1 MFRGSRYELWSR
13 LLNES
18 GREIPW
24 EVSWPAYTFN
34 REPSPSGSGAAAG
47 ANSFNTDL
55 WWHSAAVGHEFRF
68 YNDNTANWLHILD
81 IAAWTHEADLARFH
95 RPGAYAFMDML
106 ESGIGSLT
114 FAESRAHFGLWVL
127 MAQPLHLGMDLRN
140 ASAGLMDVFAN
151 EEVIRLGADDTLAKM
166 GWRASMSDGRLN
178 GTQVWAR
185 ELHDG
190 SMLLGLLNAESAEAA
205 DTCTWEER
213 SGGFY
218 QVQPATAAGNYACY
232 GAHTGAEAMKAR
244 CCAAGTEAC
253 VSVAVS
259 AAGGGCAKRNDDGG
273 WLNQTGYVD
282 YRVKAGHAQPVTGPP
297 KRICADLNDILINPY
312 SNASVRDLWGRRD
325 LGAHLGQFCAEVAS
339 HDLGLFLVRQ

>member
-140 ASAGLMDVFAN
+140 ASAGLMGVFAN

-166 GWRASMSDGRLN
+166 GWRASMSDWLSCVTCLSCFRAVESSCFRRSFSS
-178 GTQVWAR
+178 TEPCSWCSIVSTSICKQAR
-185 ELHDG
+185 K
-190 SMLLGLLNAESAEAA
+190 N
-205 DTCTWEER
+205 T
-213 SGGFY
+213 
-218 QVQPATAAGNYACY
+218 
-232 GAHTGAEAMKAR
+232 
-244 CCAAGTEAC
+244 
-253 VSVAVS
+253 
-259 AAGGGCAKRNDDGG
+259 
-273 WLNQTGYVD
+273 
-282 YRVKAGHAQPVTGPP
+282 
-297 KRICADLNDILINPY
+297 
-312 SNASVRDLWGRRD
+312 VR
-325 LGAHLGQFCAEVAS
+325 
-339 HDLGLFLVRQ
+339 